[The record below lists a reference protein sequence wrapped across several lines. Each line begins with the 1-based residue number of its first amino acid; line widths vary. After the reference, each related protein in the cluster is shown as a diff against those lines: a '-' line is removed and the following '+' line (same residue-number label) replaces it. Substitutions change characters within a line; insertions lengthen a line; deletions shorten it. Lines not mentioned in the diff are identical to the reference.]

1 MCTVQV
7 TERRVEGKIRAGE
20 KIGNGASAASKEIEG
35 EIVYSRSPWR
45 VAHFPPLL
53 SDCSFAYDGPFFSFS
68 LSFPTKDV
76 SKELAKW
83 EGGICKCSGVS
94 RHQQIFPSIAAQSP
108 DSPIRILFLHRHR
121 YFSSY
126 ILCAKFVSAGSDFI
140 HQSR

>member
-108 DSPIRILFLHRHR
+108 GSHKDSLFASPSLFFFLYSLR
-121 YFSSY
+121 
-126 ILCAKFVSAGSDFI
+126 
-140 HQSR
+140 

>member
-68 LSFPTKDV
+68 LSRQRTFQKSWPSGKAEYVNAVGFPAINKSSLPSQPKV
-76 SKELAKW
+76 LA
-83 EGGICKCSGVS
+83 
-94 RHQQIFPSIAAQSP
+94 
-108 DSPIRILFLHRHR
+108 PIRILFLHRHR